1 LKVPENLQ
9 RDTHTAIDRRDA
21 IQPAF
26 DAVQG
31 LVDEIFSVDVA
42 DVERAKAIVF
52 ERRKLSARDALHA
65 AVMERWK
72 VTRIMSFDSGFD
84 ALPGLTRLS

>member
-9 RDTHTAIDRRDA
+9 RDTHTALDRRDA

-42 DVERAKAIVF
+42 DVERAKAIVL